1 LISLKKPIGQNR
13 LISRQFYRGND
24 SIPRTVR
31 YALGFAFVF
40 GLSLLAFVAFG
51 GYHMH

>member
-1 LISLKKPIGQNR
+1 MHKP
-13 LISRQFYRGND
+13 D

-40 GLSLLAFVAFG
+40 GLSFVAFG